1 MANRNQSRREFF
13 RTAVSAGAAVPVV
26 SALSALLPGCG
37 ASSSAGKKQQ
47 PPNFVIIWADDMGYG
62 DWSGAGHP
70 TIRTPNLNR
79 MADQGITLT
88 QFYSGHPLCSPSR
101 SALLTGRNPIRTGVI
116 DVFIPG
122 QGIGMPL
129 SEITLA
135 EALRP
140 LGYTSVCIGKWHLGS
155 VREFRPLRQGFDYH
169 YGLLYSNESVS
180 PDLWRNDE
188 RIEHPSNQ
196 ATLTRRYT
204 EEAVR
209 FLHDNAGKQPFFLYF
224 PHTMPHVPL
233 AVSDS
238 FKGVSKRGLYGDV
251 IEEIDWSV
259 GRVLDTLDSLGLSE
273 NTLVLFTSDNGP
285 WMIEEQ
291 RGGTAGMFRGEKAE
305 TWEGGM
311 RVPFIARWPGV
322 IPQGAISQA
331 VGSVL
336 DFFPTCVAL
345 AGGTVPDDRPLD
357 GIDLMPAL
365 TRDVEPL
372 RTLYY
377 YYKDQLQAVRHGK
390 WKLHFCYHDM
400 SIGTRHVAESWIT
413 PETPLLFDL
422 EVDPSERFDLAAE
435 NPEVVA
441 KLVKIAEGYK
451 AEIARLDE
459 NRPLID
465 WFLTKWVDKSTMPD
479 PYP

>member
-1 MANRNQSRREFF
+1 MGNRIQTRREFF
-13 RTAVSAGAAVPVV
+13 RAAASAGAAASVV
-26 SALSALLPGCG
+26 TAWSTLLTGCR
-37 ASSSAGKKQQ
+37 APTEKNDCRK

-62 DWSGAGHP
+62 DWGRAGHP

-122 QGIGMPL
+122 QGTGMPL

-135 EALRP
+135 EALKP
-140 LGYTSVCIGKWHLGS
+140 LGYKSVCIGKWHLGS

-169 YGLLYSNESVS
+169 YGLLYSNESIS

-188 RIEHPSNQ
+188 RIEHPSHQ
-196 ATLTRRYT
+196 ATLTKRYT
-204 EEAVR
+204 EEAIE
-209 FLHDNAGKQPFFLYF
+209 FLDSTDGQPFFLYL

-233 AVSDS
+233 AVSES
-238 FKGVSKRGLYGDV
+238 FKGASSRGLYGDV

-259 GRVLDTLDSLGLSE
+259 GEIINALDRLGLSE
-273 NTLVLFTSDNGP
+273 NTFVIFTSDNGP
-285 WMIEEQ
+285 WMIEDQ
-291 RGGTAGMFRGEKAE
+291 RGGTAGMLRGEKAE

-311 RVPFIARWPGV
+311 RVPFIARWPGM
-322 IPQGAISQA
+322 IPQGVVSQA

-345 AGGTVPDDRPLD
+345 AGGTVPNDRPLD
-357 GIDLMPAL
+357 GINLMPAL
-365 TRDVEPL
+365 TSGEEPL

-377 YYKDQLQAVRHGK
+377 YYKEQLQAVRHGK

-400 SIGTRHVAESWIT
+400 SIGNRHVAESWIT
-413 PETPLLFDL
+413 PERPLLFDL
-422 EVDPSERFDLAAE
+422 EVDPSERFDLAAD
-435 NPEVVA
+435 NPEIVA
-441 KLVKIAEGYK
+441 KLVKIAEDYK
-451 AEIARLDE
+451 MEIARLDE
-459 NRPLID
+459 NRELKD
-465 WFLTKWVDKSTMPD
+465 WFLSDKWVDKSTEPD
-479 PYP
+479 PL